1 MAPCCHRDA
10 NVVLRFLQNDD
21 ARQSPASAKL
31 FARAK
36 SGQVRLAI
44 PAVTVAEIFYIL
56 ARVYKHTRVEA
67 AVRLIPLIQSNALEA
82 EHRKRILDA
91 LRRVTLANVDFGDA
105 YLAATSVEQGD
116 KVASFDT
123 DLQFFPDLTTLVPQQ
138 AKDRPPSP
146 IGESAQSPPTSAR
159 AILSGVRNHHIETA
173 RPAVSTPQPITRRL
187 PLDAAPSIR
196 IWCNLELFFSGPS

>member
-1 MAPCCHRDA
+1 MAPCYHLDA
-10 NVVLRFLQNDD
+10 NVVLRFLRNDD

-44 PAVTVAEIFYIL
+44 SAVTVAEIFYVL

-67 AVRLIPLIQSNALEA
+67 AARLIPLIQSDALEA

-105 YLAATSVEQGD
+105 YLAATAVEQGD

-123 DLQFFPDLTTLVPQQ
+123 DLQFFPDLTTLVPQ
-138 AKDRPPSP
+138 
-146 IGESAQSPPTSAR
+146 
-159 AILSGVRNHHIETA
+159 
-173 RPAVSTPQPITRRL
+173 
-187 PLDAAPSIR
+187 
-196 IWCNLELFFSGPS
+196 

>member
-1 MAPCCHRDA
+1 MAPCCHLAA
-10 NVVLRFLQNDD
+10 NVVLRFLRNDD

-44 PAVTVAEIFYIL
+44 SAVTVAEIFYVL

-67 AVRLIPLIQSNALEA
+67 AARLIPLIQSNALEA

-105 YLAATSVEQGD
+105 YLAATAVERGD

-123 DLQFFPDLTTLVPQQ
+123 DLQFFPDLKTLVPQ
-138 AKDRPPSP
+138 
-146 IGESAQSPPTSAR
+146 
-159 AILSGVRNHHIETA
+159 
-173 RPAVSTPQPITRRL
+173 
-187 PLDAAPSIR
+187 
-196 IWCNLELFFSGPS
+196 

>member
-1 MAPCCHRDA
+1 MAPCCHLAA
-10 NVVLRFLQNDD
+10 NVVLRFLRNDD

-44 PAVTVAEIFYIL
+44 SAVTVAEIFYVL

-67 AVRLIPLIQSNALEA
+67 AARLIPLIQSDALEA

-105 YLAATSVEQGD
+105 YLAATAVEQGD

-123 DLQFFPDLTTLVPQQ
+123 DLQFFPDLTTLVPQ
-138 AKDRPPSP
+138 
-146 IGESAQSPPTSAR
+146 
-159 AILSGVRNHHIETA
+159 
-173 RPAVSTPQPITRRL
+173 
-187 PLDAAPSIR
+187 
-196 IWCNLELFFSGPS
+196 

>member
-1 MAPCCHRDA
+1 MAPCCHLDA
-10 NVVLRFLQNDD
+10 NVVLRFLRNDD

-44 PAVTVAEIFYIL
+44 SAVTVAEIFYVL

-67 AVRLIPLIQSNALEA
+67 AIRLIPLIQSNALEA

-105 YLAATSVEQGD
+105 YPAATAVEQGD

-123 DLQFFPDLTTLVPQQ
+123 DLQFFPDLTTLVPQ
-138 AKDRPPSP
+138 
-146 IGESAQSPPTSAR
+146 
-159 AILSGVRNHHIETA
+159 
-173 RPAVSTPQPITRRL
+173 
-187 PLDAAPSIR
+187 
-196 IWCNLELFFSGPS
+196 

>member
-1 MAPCCHRDA
+1 MAPCCLRDA
-10 NVVLRFLQNDD
+10 NVVLRFLRNDD
-21 ARQSPASAKL
+21 VRQSPASAKL

-44 PAVTVAEIFYIL
+44 SAVTVAEIFYVL

-67 AVRLIPLIQSNALEA
+67 AARLIPLIQSNALEA

-105 YLAATSVEQGD
+105 YLAATAVEQGD

-123 DLQFFPDLTTLVPQQ
+123 DLQFFPDLTTLVP
-138 AKDRPPSP
+138 
-146 IGESAQSPPTSAR
+146 
-159 AILSGVRNHHIETA
+159 L
-173 RPAVSTPQPITRRL
+173 
-187 PLDAAPSIR
+187 
-196 IWCNLELFFSGPS
+196 

>member
-1 MAPCCHRDA
+1 M
-10 NVVLRFLQNDD
+10 
-21 ARQSPASAKL
+21 

-44 PAVTVAEIFYIL
+44 SAVTVAEIFYVL

-67 AVRLIPLIQSNALEA
+67 AARLIPLIQSNALEA

-105 YLAATSVEQGD
+105 YLAATAVEQGD

-123 DLQFFPDLTTLVPQQ
+123 DLQFFPDLTTLVPQ
-138 AKDRPPSP
+138 
-146 IGESAQSPPTSAR
+146 
-159 AILSGVRNHHIETA
+159 
-173 RPAVSTPQPITRRL
+173 
-187 PLDAAPSIR
+187 
-196 IWCNLELFFSGPS
+196 